1 MRKDSDRGP
10 RGPIKERPV
19 SRLYEND
26 EDWRTEADDDLGI
39 DDIATSAPS
48 DDDKDDE

>member
-26 EDWRTEADDDLGI
+26 EDWRNDGDDDLGI
-39 DDIATSAPS
+39 DDIATSKH
-48 DDDKDDE
+48 DDDSGDE